1 MARSPAGRRTSRS
14 KRAFGEA
21 GAVRDLETSFAA
33 EARRLPELEVGIGDD
48 AAALKFSGK
57 KTLLWTSD
65 ACVEGVHFE
74 RAWVSLE
81 DVGWRSFQAAAS
93 DVAAMGGRAL
103 AALSNLILPAEFG
116 RAELRELA
124 RGQALAARRSRSAI
138 IGGNLARGSELSV
151 TTSVLGECV
160 KPVLRS
166 GARAGQELWL
176 FGEVGLARAGL
187 ELLRRGSRARSAPLK
202 RCLQAFRRPL
212 ALLNESAVLAKSA
225 SAALD
230 VSDGLAGD
238 AARMADASSV
248 RLIIEEAALRSALAP
263 ELELAASAVGIAAL
277 ELALYGGEDYALLA
291 AGRAALRPKPARRIG
306 RVERG
311 HGVFFEHAGTRART
325 PLGDGFDHLSVVS
338 GKQRASRRP

>member
-1 MARSPAGRRTSRS
+1 
-14 KRAFGEA
+14 
-21 GAVRDLETSFAA
+21 VRDLEALFAA

-48 AAALKFSGK
+48 AAAFKCSGK

-65 ACVEGVHFE
+65 ACVEGVHFR
-74 RAWVSLE
+74 RAWMSLE

-116 RAELRELA
+116 QAELRELA

-166 GARAGQELWL
+166 GARPGHELWL

-187 ELLRRGSRARSAPLK
+187 ELLRRGSRTRSKPLL

-212 ALLNESAVLAKSA
+212 ALLDESALLAKSA

-238 AARMADASSV
+238 AARMADASGV
-248 RLIIEEAALRSALAP
+248 RLVIEEAALRSALAP
-263 ELELAASAVGIAAL
+263 ELELAASAVGV
-277 ELALYGGEDYALLA
+277 ALYGGEDYALLA

-311 HGVFFEHAGTRART
+311 HGTFLEHAGTRACT

-338 GKQRASRRP
+338 GKLRASRRP